1 MSGSDSII
9 GLLVVLLAAILIL
22 FFSSK
27 RMRTKHPPVFRKIAA
42 VQKLRRA
49 IGLAVEEGK
58 GIHISLGKASLLLP
72 SSTSAFIGLS
82 TLHRLGQ
89 LSATSDHPPLATSG
103 DGSVAILSQ
112 DILHLAARDTNTL
125 DLYNPD
131 HGQLT
136 GVTSLSY
143 VAGAL
148 PVVDDAS
155 IKTNIFIGNFG
166 PEAGL
171 LTAASEENG
180 DFTMAASDSIAAQSV
195 FYATAREPLIGE
207 ELYAVPAYLQYG
219 PTHQA
224 SLKTQDILRWLLV
237 IAMIGGSLLKI
248 LGII

>member
-9 GLLVVLLAAILIL
+9 GLLVVLLATGLIL
-22 FFSSK
+22 FFSLK
-27 RMRTKHPPVFRKIAA
+27 RYRTKHPPVFRKIPA

-49 IGLAVEEGK
+49 IGLAVEDGK
-58 GIHISLGKASLLLP
+58 GIHISLGRASLLLP
-72 SSTSAFIGLS
+72 SSTSAYVGLS

-89 LSATSDHPPLATSG
+89 LSATSDHPPVATSG
-103 DGSVAILSQ
+103 DGSIAILSQ

-125 DLYNPD
+125 ELYDAD

-136 GVTSLSY
+136 GVTPLSY

-148 PVVDDAS
+148 PVVTDPS
-155 IKTNIFIGNFG
+155 IKTNILIGNFG

-171 LTAASEENG
+171 LSAASEENG

-195 FYATAREPLIGE
+195 FYATAQEPLIGE

-219 PTHQA
+219 PAHQA
-224 SLKTQDILRWLLV
+224 SLKAQDILRWLVV
-237 IAMIGGSLLKI
+237 IGMIGGSLLKI
-248 LGII
+248 FGWI